1 MRNLLPL
8 APFVAVIP
16 LGEALAD
23 GNWTRAAGLIVL
35 VFAGLVA
42 MTSRTVP
49 HAASRRSSVSASA
62 SLACRAEAA
71 AGHNGGEG

>member
-16 LGEALAD
+16 LAEALAAHSY
-23 GNWTRAAGLIVL
+23 AAVPLTAL
-35 VFAGLVA
+35 LFAGLVA
-42 MTSRTVP
+42 MASRTVP
-49 HAASRRSSVSASA
+49 PAASRRSSVSASA

-71 AGHNGGEG
+71 AGHNGDEG

>member
-16 LGEALAD
+16 LGEALA
-23 GNWTRAAGLIVL
+23 THSYAAVPLAAL

-49 HAASRRSSVSASA
+49 HAASTPVLRFGVGFPCLPRGGRGRS
-62 SLACRAEAA
+62 
-71 AGHNGGEG
+71 

>member
-16 LGEALAD
+16 LGEALA
-23 GNWTRAAGLIVL
+23 THSYAAVPLAAL

-71 AGHNGGEG
+71 AGHNGDEG

>member
-8 APFVAVIP
+8 APFAAVIP
-16 LGEALAD
+16 LGEALA
-23 GNWTRAAGLIVL
+23 THSYAAVPLAAL

-42 MTSRTVP
+42 MASRTVP
-49 HAASRRSSVSASA
+49 QPPPRRSFVSASA